1 MFTVEYSTCG
11 GVTISNKTSY
21 VTLEFLLQPIC
32 LPKSRETIYYE
43 CLSRV
48 INESG
53 ETLNSES
60 FFDNIDDEFIKTVFL
75 LQMEYFS
82 NIRTSKGIFLNLT
95 LSSLEDDDFV
105 DKVINKNIYNK
116 FHIEI
121 NEINT
126 SIKYSK
132 VLKNIR
138 RLQKLGVFIILDDY
152 YEENIAAHLS
162 LGLIEWDYIK
172 IDRSFLLYNSGNDDC
187 LKSLIFVLR
196 PYCKHGLIIEGVETY
211 FQNEYLKK
219 YNILAQGYF
228 YARPRKVTKERD
240 NLQESELINTG
251 SKENTYH

>member
-11 GVTISNKTSY
+11 GITISKKSSY
-21 VTLEFLLQPIC
+21 VNLEFLLQPIY
-32 LPKSRETIYYE
+32 LPKSGETNYFE

-48 INESG
+48 INDSG

-75 LQMEYFS
+75 LQMEYFC

-95 LSSLEDDDFV
+95 LSALEDDDFV
-105 DKVINKNIYNK
+105 ERVINNNIYGK

-121 NEINT
+121 SEIRT
-126 SIKYSK
+126 SIKCSK

-138 RLQKLGVFIILDDY
+138 RLQKIGMLIILDDY
-152 YEENIAAHLS
+152 YQDNIAAHLS
-162 LGLIEWDYIK
+162 LGVIEWDYIK
-172 IDRSFLLYNSGNDDC
+172 IDRSFLLYNTGNDDC

-211 FQNEYLKK
+211 FQNEFLRK
-219 YNILAQGYF
+219 YNVLAQGYF
-228 YARPRKVTKERD
+228 YSRPKKVLREKFYHQNLELVD
-240 NLQESELINTG
+240 ND
-251 SKENTYH
+251 

>member
-11 GVTISNKTSY
+11 GVTISNKNSY
-21 VTLEFLLQPIC
+21 VTLEFLLQPIY
-32 LPKSRETIYYE
+32 LPK
-43 CLSRV
+43 
-48 INESG
+48 SG

-60 FFDNIDDEFIKTVFL
+60 FFDNIDDEFV
-75 LQMEYFS
+75 E
-82 NIRTSKGIFLNLT
+82 
-95 LSSLEDDDFV
+95 
-105 DKVINKNIYNK
+105 KVINKSIYNK

-121 NEINT
+121 NEIST

-132 VLKNIR
+132 ILKNIK
-138 RLQKLGVFIILDDY
+138 RLQKLGMFIVLDAY

-172 IDRSFLLYNSGNDDC
+172 IDRSFLLYNSGDDDC

-219 YNILAQGYF
+219 YNILSQGYF
-228 YARPRKVTKERD
+228 YSRPRKVTNERD
-240 NLQESELINTG
+240 EHQE
-251 SKENTYH
+251 